1 MDTNNQNE
9 PERRQTNALAKRPK
23 PLATLVTPVADIYE
37 TAEYF
42 TIKLDMPGVP
52 KESLS
57 VTAEP
62 GRLAAKGEV
71 VARHPEG
78 GTLLFSEIGCKNYVR
93 EFNLGEGVDHNNI
106 QAELEDG
113 VLVITVPKTDALK
126 AREIIIR

>member
-1 MDTNNQNE
+1 MDTNNHNE
-9 PERRQTNALAKRPK
+9 LERRQTNALAKRPE

-37 TAEYF
+37 TADNF
-42 TIKLDMPGVP
+42 TIKLDLPGVP
-52 KESLS
+52 KESIY

-71 VARHPEG
+71 VGQHPEG
-78 GTLLFSEIGCKNYVR
+78 GTLLFSEIGRKSYVR

-113 VLVITVPKTDALK
+113 VLVITVPKTDALR

>member
-1 MDTNNQNE
+1 MDTNNHNE
-9 PERRQTNALAKRPK
+9 PGRRQTTALARRPE

-37 TAEYF
+37 TADNF

-52 KESLS
+52 KESVS

-71 VARHPEG
+71 VDQHPEG
-78 GTLLFSEIGCKNYVR
+78 GTLLFSEIGRKSYVR

-106 QAELEDG
+106 QAEMVDG
-113 VLVITVPKTDALK
+113 VLVITVPKSNAMK

>member
-1 MDTNNQNE
+1 MDTNNHNE
-9 PERRQTNALAKRPK
+9 PERRQTNALAKRLD

-37 TAEYF
+37 TADNF

-52 KESLS
+52 KESVS

-71 VARHPEG
+71 VAQHLEG
-78 GTLLFSEIGCKNYVR
+78 GTLLFSEIGRKSYVR
-93 EFNLGEGVDHNNI
+93 EFNLGEGVDHNNV
-106 QAELEDG
+106 QAQMQDG
-113 VLVITVPKTDALK
+113 VLVITVPKSDAMK